1 MEVIINDKKYMVFIE
16 KKPIKNIYL
25 RVKEDGIYISC
36 NRFVSD
42 SFIKSFIYK
51 NSDYIE
57 KNYKKIQKKKEKE
70 KSFYYLGKEYQV
82 IVSNTVSKIEIYNDM
97 VFVNNIGY
105 LDTFLKNQAKKTFN
119 ERLNVCYNLFEEDI
133 VYPKLKIGKMKRK
146 WGYCNNKDEIKLNT
160 NLIRYSI
167 NEIDYVIIHELCH
180 LIEFNHSKKFWSLVK
195 KYKKDYKEAQK
206 ILKEE

>member
-1 MEVIINDKKYMVFIE
+1 MEVIINDKKYLVFIE

-25 RVKEDGIYISC
+25 RVKENGIYISC

-57 KNYKKIQKKKEKE
+57 KSYKKIQKKKEKE

-82 IVSNTVSKIEIYNDM
+82 IISNTVSKIQFHNDI

-180 LIEFNHSKKFWSLVK
+180 LIEFNHSKKFWALVK